1 AQGLDPWA
9 PFTDEEEW
17 RLVKWLVSRVGHTA
31 IDEFLKL
38 PITSHMNTSF
48 TSKYSLLKAIDKL
61 PCATKWKLK
70 KISMVGNRT
79 ANDWQQETEDLE
91 LWLCDPVDC
100 IRELMSNPDFDRCVL
115 YAPEKAF
122 AAKEGKTHVF
132 DDMWTGDWWW
142 EMQVS

>member
-1 AQGLDPWA
+1 
-9 PFTDEEEW
+9 
-17 RLVKWLVSRVGHTA
+17 
-31 IDEFLKL
+31 
-38 PITSHMNTSF
+38 M
-48 TSKYSLLKAIDKL
+48 LLKAIDKL

-79 ANDWQQETEDLE
+79 ANDGQQEMEDLE